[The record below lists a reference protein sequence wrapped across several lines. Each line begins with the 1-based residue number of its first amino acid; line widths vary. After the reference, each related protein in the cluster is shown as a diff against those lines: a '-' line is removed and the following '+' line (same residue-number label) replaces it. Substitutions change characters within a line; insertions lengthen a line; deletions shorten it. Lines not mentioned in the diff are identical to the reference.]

1 MSTSGKE
8 MHELVKVLFPIC
20 RSITG
25 NGVRETLE
33 IISKHIPIRINEVP
47 SGTKVFDWTVP
58 KEWIVRE
65 AYIITPEG
73 KKICDFNENNL
84 HLLLINTQT
93 MEKTIPISLRYTY
106 I

>member
-25 NGVRETLE
+25 NGVRETLK

-47 SGTKVFDWTVP
+47 SGTKVFDWVIP
-58 KEWIVRE
+58 KEWNIRDAFVE
-65 AYIITPEG
+65 DENGDKIIEFS
-73 KKICDFNENNL
+73 KNNL
-84 HLLLINTQT
+84 HI
-93 MEKTIPISLRYTY
+93 M
-106 I
+106 